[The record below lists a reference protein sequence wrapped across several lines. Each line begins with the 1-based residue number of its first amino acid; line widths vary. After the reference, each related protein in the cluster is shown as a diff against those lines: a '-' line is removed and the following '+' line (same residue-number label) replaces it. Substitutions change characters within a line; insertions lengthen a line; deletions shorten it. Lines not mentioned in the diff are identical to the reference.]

1 MLLKYFLKFGGLIWI
16 RGAGE
21 KSSES
26 VGGVT
31 DIRGREE
38 WFDRVL
44 IIYDCIILTDQ
55 GSYFNS

>member
-1 MLLKYFLKFGGLIWI
+1 MLKYFLKFGGLICI

-21 KSSES
+21 LSSES

-55 GSYFNS
+55 ASYFDN